1 MGVNPEFPGCED
13 VLFPVVSEEES
24 VRPETGN
31 PDSVLE
37 DLPVRLQGTNHIG
50 KHALVEVVDD
60 WVSVANELEVGF
72 VGIRNQ
78 NERIVAFEGGK
89 QLFRNEETRE
99 KYRGPHFS
107 KPAKVHL
114 QGRRFAEI
122 GMKFASCNLTA
133 FVPANPGFVPK
144 NFFKPVAGNRA
155 GSMQSLNAC
164 LEVEVN
170 QDFTKIE
177 QKRFNLHS

>member
-1 MGVNPEFPGCED
+1 MNPEFSGCEY
-13 VLFPVVSEEES
+13 VLLPVVSEEES
-24 VRPETGN
+24 LRPETGN

-37 DLPVRLQGTNHIG
+37 DLAVRLQGTNHIG
-50 KHALVEVVDD
+50 KHVLVEIVDNG
-60 WVSVANELEVGF
+60 VFVANEFEVGF

-78 NERIVAFEGGK
+78 NERIFPSECGK
-89 QLFRNEETRE
+89 QPFRDEETRE

-107 KPAKVHL
+107 KPGKVHL
-114 QGRRFAEI
+114 QGGRFAEI
-122 GMKFASCNLTA
+122 GMKFAGCNLTS
-133 FVPANPGFVPK
+133 FVAANPGFVPE
-144 NFFKPVAGNRA
+144 NFFQPFAGNRA

-177 QKRFNLHS
+177 QKYFNLHS